1 MFERCM
7 TKSNVF
13 PNGETSWFPSK
24 NDGFRLAIIF
34 LQSAFTTALKSLTN
48 CQRNGVL
55 KLIRRM
61 RDDWCVDGLE
71 GMEEVEGVEAWNS
84 PEFLQLSRRQQNV
97 EIFKVKIVI
106 TK

>member
-1 MFERCM
+1 
-7 TKSNVF
+7 
-13 PNGETSWFPSK
+13 
-24 NDGFRLAIIF
+24 
-34 LQSAFTTALKSLTN
+34 
-48 CQRNGVL
+48 
-55 KLIRRM
+55 M

-106 TK
+106 KKNGYVFRHVHGKHIYS